1 MGQAPGRS
9 NKYSYG
15 PEREYLF
22 AEDLE
27 ALTGIPASTWR
38 YWASVDEGPHS
49 HLLGRRR
56 VWPKADVDAW
66 LLEQAQK
73 KAQKAGA

>member
-1 MGQAPGRS
+1 MEVTRA
-9 NKYSYG
+9 YY
-15 PEREYLF
+15 F

-27 ALTGIPASTWR
+27 SLTGIPASTWR
-38 YWASVDEGPHS
+38 YWASVGDGPHS

-66 LLEQAQK
+66 LNEQAQK
-73 KAQKAGA
+73 ETEKARA